1 MTEID
6 EFDSDDQLPRRRPM
20 RLRSIALAMVLGTLL
35 GLGVAVGVLVT
46 LLRGEQLP
54 QVTFD
59 ILNAAAE
66 RWVKNGPKD
75 YDLDLEL
82 SGVNPG
88 IAHIEVRGG
97 EVTAMTLNGR
107 PTAPHIWDNWSAPGL
122 LGIIRR
128 DLEVCMAAKP
138 GDPTAPVARGEF
150 DAHYGYPV
158 RYHRVTQTG
167 ADAKWRVTAFVVV
180 R

>member
-6 EFDSDDQLPRRRPM
+6 EFDSDDQPSRRRPM

-35 GLGVAVGVLVT
+35 GIGLAVGVLAM
-46 LLRGEQLP
+46 LLRGEHLP

-59 ILNAAAE
+59 ILNAATE
-66 RWVKNGPKD
+66 RWAKNGPMD

-82 SGVNPG
+82 TGVNPG
-88 IAHIEVRGG
+88 LAHIEVRGG

-128 DLEVCMAAKP
+128 DLEVCLAAKP
-138 GDPTAPVARGEF
+138 ADLSAPVPRGEF
-150 DAHYGYPV
+150 DPQFGYPA

-167 ADAKWRVTAFVVV
+167 ADAQWRVTGFVI